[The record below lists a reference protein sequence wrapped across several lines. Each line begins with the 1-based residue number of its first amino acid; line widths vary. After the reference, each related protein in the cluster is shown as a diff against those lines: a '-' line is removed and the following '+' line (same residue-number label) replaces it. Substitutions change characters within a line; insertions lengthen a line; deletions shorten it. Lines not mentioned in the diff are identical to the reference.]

1 MFPSLGVRAIIGTR
15 KGELVGVA
23 NSRCL
28 DFSQNLAL
36 FRTFEADL
44 NDFEWL
50 CLLERNCRTG
60 FHNATSQAQYV
71 DTLIALSVAH
81 KGNRGGPF
89 AEDGRPIEIARGLFG
104 QGHGLMD

>member
-1 MFPSLGVRAIIGTR
+1 MRGAIIGTK
-15 KGELVGVA
+15 KGELVGAA

-28 DFSQNLAL
+28 DFNQNLAL
-36 FRTFEADL
+36 FWTFVVDL

-81 KGNRGGPF
+81 KGNRSGPV
-89 AEDGRPIEIARGLFG
+89 AEDGRPTETARRLFG